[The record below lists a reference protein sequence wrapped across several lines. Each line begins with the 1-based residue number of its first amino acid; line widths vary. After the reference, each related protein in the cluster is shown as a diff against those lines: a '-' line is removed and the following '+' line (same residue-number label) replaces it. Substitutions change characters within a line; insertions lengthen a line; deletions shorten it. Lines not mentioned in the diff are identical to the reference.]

1 MTAGLR
7 ENIVL
12 ITGAGS
18 VIGGED
24 SSGCGVLACYW
35 VLCTTRLC
43 SLEG

>member
-18 VIGGED
+18 VIGREN
-24 SSGCGVLACYW
+24 SSSRRVLACH
-35 VLCTTRLC
+35 
-43 SLEG
+43 